1 MRILRNFG
9 VPIMKSFST
18 GDLSRKI
25 GDVTHAASQAPISIT
40 QHNKPRYVMMSVEV
54 FERLNPRRAFGVEE
68 VPDEIANW
76 LVPQLEAFGRGE
88 GEYEE

>member
-1 MRILRNFG
+1 
-9 VPIMKSFST
+9 MKTFST

-40 QHNKPRYVMMSVEV
+40 QHNKPRYVMMSVET
-54 FERLNPRRAFGVEE
+54 FQRLDPRRVYS
-68 VPDEIANW
+68 VDNTPPEIADW
-76 LVPQLEAFGRGE
+76 LVPQLEAFARGE